1 MKIVP
6 FLSLA
11 SLICAVIG
19 LIIGSVL
26 NLKFPLKNSTKC
38 LYEHYELNTCQSDLK
53 FHLKPILLNIYSME
67 TFMISGADAS
77 REGVVVYSY
86 EDRSTD

>member
-1 MKIVP
+1 M
-6 FLSLA
+6 
-11 SLICAVIG
+11 
-19 LIIGSVL
+19 L

-53 FHLKPILLNIYSME
+53 FHLKPILLHIYSIE

-77 REGVVVYSY
+77 RVWLFMLVYY
-86 EDRSTD
+86 EDHSTD